1 MSTLVS
7 LPVDPIADDAASQP
21 AKPKI
26 LAVEDNNDMRHFL
39 KRVLERHG
47 YDFLE
52 AGDGIEG
59 FEVALAQHPDLILM
73 DLSLPHVDGY
83 EVTRKLKADP
93 TFASTP
99 ILAVTAHA
107 RSADEKRAMEVGCD
121 AYLSKP
127 YSIRNLL
134 DLIEAHL
141 PPRDP
146 A

>member
-7 LPVDPIADDAASQP
+7 LPVDSIADDAASQP